1 MTGSDVTMKG
11 KVQTVL
17 GPIEPGQMGVTLTH
31 EHLLI
36 DLDGYFSQ
44 AEEASMRLYADRPV
58 TMDILGKMGK
68 LWFRN
73 HANLKVLDEQLA
85 IKEALRFRHAGGD
98 SMVDTTSIGIARDPL
113 ALTRISRATGLNVV
127 MGGSYY
133 IPLFHPADMDEREE
147 GAIEDEIVRDITV
160 GVGDTGVRSGVI
172 GEIGCMAPLDANVT
186 KVLRASARASVRT
199 GAPITIH
206 PGFAETSP
214 AEILDVLIEAGAD
227 ASQIIMGHIGPVVK
241 DMGILRDVASSGCY
255 IQHDLFGYEST
266 NHEYLGRI
274 GGQISD
280 AQRIERLEHLVEHG
294 HEDQLLV
301 AQDRC
306 SLIHL
311 ERYGGPGY
319 AHILEGIVPRMKKR
333 GFSQDLVDKILIGN
347 PAKALAFA

>member
-1 MTGSDVTMKG
+1 MTGR
-11 KVQTVL
+11 VQTVL
-17 GPIEPGQMGVTLTH
+17 GPIEPEQMGITLTH

-36 DLDGYFSQ
+36 DLDGYFAQ
-44 AEEASMRLYADRPV
+44 AEEASMRFYEHQPV

-73 HANLKVLDEQLA
+73 HANLRLLDEKLV
-85 IKEALRFRHAGGD
+85 IKEALRFRHAGGN

-133 IPLFHPADMDEREE
+133 IPLFHPADMDDREE
-147 GAIEDEIVRDITV
+147 GAIEEEIVHDITV
-160 GVGDTGVRSGVI
+160 GVGDTGIRSGVI
-172 GEIGCMAPLDANVT
+172 GEIGCMAPLDENT
-186 KVLRASARASVRT
+186 KKVLRASARASVRT

-206 PGFAETSP
+206 PGFEETSP
-214 AEILDVLIEAGAD
+214 ATILDVLVEAGAEPG
-227 ASQIIMGHIGPVVK
+227 QIIMGHIGPVVK
-241 DMGILRDVASSGCY
+241 DLGLLRNLASSGCY
-255 IQHDLFGYEST
+255 IQHDLFGAEST
-266 NHEYLGRI
+266 NHEYLGRV
-274 GGQISD
+274 GQQISD

-294 HEDQLLV
+294 HENQLLV

-311 ERYGGPGY
+311 ERFGGPGY
-319 AHILEGIVPRMKKR
+319 AHILENIVPRMKKR
-333 GFSQDLVDKILIGN
+333 GFSRDLLDKVLIGN

>member
-1 MTGSDVTMKG
+1 MADSEMKG
-11 KVQTVL
+11 KIQTVL
-17 GPIEPGQMGVTLTH
+17 GLIEPEQMGVTLTH

-36 DLDGYFSQ
+36 DLDGYF
-44 AEEASMRLYADRPV
+44 AEADEASTRFYADQPV
-58 TMDILGKMGK
+58 TIDMLGKMGK

-73 HANLKVLDEQLA
+73 HANLRLLDERLA
-85 IKEALRFRHAGGD
+85 IKEALRFKHAGGN
-98 SMVDTTSIGIARDPL
+98 SMVDTTGIGIARDPL

-133 IPLFHPADMDEREE
+133 IPMFHPDDMDEREE
-147 GAIEDEIVRDITV
+147 GAIEEEIVRDVTV

-172 GEIGCMAPLDANVT
+172 GEIGCMAPMDDTIA

-206 PGFAETSP
+206 PGFEEYSP

-227 ASQIIMGHIGPVVK
+227 PKQIIMGHIGPVVK
-241 DMGILRDVASSGCY
+241 DLGALRDLASSGCY
-255 IQHDLFGYEST
+255 IEHDLFGYEST
-266 NHEYLGRI
+266 NHEYLGRT

-280 AQRIERLEHLVEHG
+280 AKRIERLEHLVEHG
-294 HEDQLLV
+294 YEDQLLV

-311 ERYGGPGY
+311 EQYGGPGY
-319 AHILEGIVPRMKKR
+319 AHILENIVPRMRKR
-333 GFSQDLVDKILIGN
+333 GFTQDLLDKALIGN
-347 PAKALAFA
+347 PAKALAFG

>member
-1 MTGSDVTMKG
+1 MTDSETKG
-11 KVQTVL
+11 KVLTVL
-17 GPIEPGQMGVTLTH
+17 GPIEPEQMGVTLTH

-36 DLDGYFSQ
+36 DLDGYYEQ
-44 AEEASMRLYADRPV
+44 ADEASVRFYENVPV
-58 TMDILGKMGK
+58 TMDLLGKMSK

-73 HANLKVLDEQLA
+73 HANLRVLDEQLA
-85 IKEALRFRHAGGD
+85 IKEALRFRHAGGN

-133 IPLFHPADMDEREE
+133 IPLFHPSDMDEREE
-147 GAIEDEIVRDITV
+147 GAIEEEIVRDITV

-172 GEIGCMAPLDANVT
+172 GEIGCMSPLDANT
-186 KVLRASARASVRT
+186 SKVLRASARASVRT

-214 AEILDVLIEAGAD
+214 AEILDVLVEAGAD
-227 ASQIIMGHIGPVVK
+227 PKQIIMGHIGPVVR
-241 DMGILRDVASSGCY
+241 DLGLLRDLASSGVY
-255 IQHDLFGYEST
+255 IQHDLFGYENT
-266 NHEYLGRI
+266 NQEYLGNV
-274 GGQISD
+274 GQQISD

-294 HEDQLLV
+294 FEGQLLI

-311 ERYGGPGY
+311 ETYGGPGY
-319 AHILEGIVPRMKKR
+319 AHILESIVPRMKRR
-333 GFSQDLVDKILIGN
+333 GFSQDLIDKILITN
-347 PAKALAFA
+347 PANALAFA